1 MDKKLKEKIKLEKRK
16 KKDEKKRDKILKKE
30 IRKKEKHELKKEKI
44 IFRLEKKHE
53 KLEEKLIK
61 VEENVKTKEM
71 KEEISRQGES
81 RKVGMNPNKKRFVIF
96 LALLFLFVIA
106 IGLVIFSQ
114 FKVLIGMILL
124 TVLVIVYLL
133 IRKKLNRYND
143 IKKMELAFPDF
154 VALMAANLRAGLTVD
169 RALLMSSRKEF
180 APLDKEISSLGKE
193 IITGKEISRALEDMA
208 MARRIESDEIKKTV
222 LLIISGIRS
231 GGNLSVLL
239 EQVSSNM
246 RERVFVK
253 KRAASNVL
261 MYVIFIF
268 FAVSLG
274 APILF
279 GLSSVLVEVLTNIV
293 SGLPSDQSLSVNL
306 PFSLTE
312 INVSPEFIL
321 YFALFFMVSTAFF
334 AALVL
339 GLVSKGKEREGL
351 KFIVPMIV
359 LSIAI
364 FFMARIVI
372 LRYFTDFLG

>member
-208 MARRIESDEIKKTV
+208 RRIESDEIKKTV

>member
-1 MDKKLKEKIKLEKRK
+1 MMDKKLKEKIKLEKRK

-208 MARRIESDEIKKTV
+208 RRIESDEIKKTV

>member
-1 MDKKLKEKIKLEKRK
+1 
-16 KKDEKKRDKILKKE
+16 
-30 IRKKEKHELKKEKI
+30 
-44 IFRLEKKHE
+44 
-53 KLEEKLIK
+53 
-61 VEENVKTKEM
+61 
-71 KEEISRQGES
+71 
-81 RKVGMNPNKKRFVIF
+81 
-96 LALLFLFVIA
+96 
-106 IGLVIFSQ
+106 
-114 FKVLIGMILL
+114 MILL

-193 IITGKEISRALEDMA
+193 IITGKEISRALED